1 MLSRIK
7 QAMSKPKKKAFVQNR
22 SRAAQMID
30 ILRNDTSKS
39 PLKKMKEDTGEK
51 KSPVEEVKKS
61 FGGIFKKKISSKFPS
76 FRITPQRKIIALSEK
91 LPVRYALIEPFAYAN
106 IRKDIIENL
115 VTYNVVE
122 PILSET
128 ENYVLKKLKQGFIET
143 VNISPT
149 SVKNEEELIKFLESK
164 IRELIEDY
172 GFDLTSQQYMKILYY
187 IYRDFA
193 GFNEIE
199 PLLHDPYIEDIGAD
213 GIGSPIYVVHQKF
226 GSIKTNITYHN
237 MDSLREFVV
246 KLAERCDR
254 YISYAEPLLDGSLP
268 DGTRVQATLA
278 EDVTTRG
285 PTFSIRKF
293 RKEPY
298 TPIDIINMKTSSLEA
313 MAYLWFAI
321 ESRVNI
327 LICGGTATGKTSFL
341 NAISLFIPIEYK
353 IVSIEDTREI
363 SLPHEHWIPGVSRVG
378 FTGTKVGEVT
388 MFDLLRES
396 FRQNPD
402 YLIVGEVRG
411 EEAYVMF
418 QGMASGHPSFSTIHA
433 ASLDDVVKRLESPP
447 IKLSPSLIEVLDM
460 AIIMV
465 HTREKGKAARRIKE
479 IMEVQGIDKDT
490 GKASANKVFYWVPS
504 DDHIEYSGYS
514 WVLNKISIAKGIP
527 TNEIYREIDSRKK
540 VLEWMQKKNF
550 RSLKDVSKYIIM
562 YHKNR
567 EKLMRLMGEDEEFLK
582 DRAGDSR
589 YSDSEYALGSKKGVF
604 SDSGDKDD

>member
-1 MLSRIK
+1 MAKRSFSMIGKLK
-7 QAMSKPKKKAFVQNR
+7 QALSKPKKKIVVVQNR
-22 SRAAQMID
+22 SRASQMID
-30 ILRNDTSKS
+30 ILRNDSSRS
-39 PLKKMKEDTGEK
+39 PLKKMKEDTQEK
-51 KSPVEEVKKS
+51 KSAVTDVKKS
-61 FGGIFKKKISSKFPS
+61 FSGLFRKKTVSKFPN
-76 FRITPQRKIIALSEK
+76 FRILPQRKMMSLSEK
-91 LPVRYALIEPFAYAN
+91 LPVRYPLLEPFAYAN
-106 IRKDIIENL
+106 IRKDIIEN
-115 VTYNVVE
+115 VITYNVVE
-122 PILSET
+122 PILNET
-128 ENYVLKKLKQGFIET
+128 ENYILKKLKQGFVET

-149 SVKNEEELIKFLESK
+149 AIKNEEELMKFLESK
-164 IRELIEDY
+164 VRELIDDY
-172 GFDLTSQQYMKILYY
+172 GFDISSQQYMKILYY

-213 GIGSPIYVVHQKF
+213 GIGSPIYIVHQKF
-226 GSIKTNITYHN
+226 GSIRTNIVYKNEDT
-237 MDSLREFVV
+237 LREFVV

-298 TPIDIINMKTSSLEA
+298 TPVDIINMKTSSTES

-321 ESRVNI
+321 ESRVNV

-460 AIIMV
+460 AIIMI
-465 HTREKGKAARRIKE
+465 HTREKGKSARRIKE

-490 GKASANKVFYWVPS
+490 GKATANKVFYWVPS

-514 WVLNKISIAKGIP
+514 WVINKISIAKGIP
-527 TNEIYREIDSRKK
+527 VNDIYKEIENRKK
-540 VLEWMQKKNF
+540 VLEWMQKKNI

-567 EKLMRLMGEDEEFLK
+567 EKLLRLMGEDEPGFGQ
-582 DRAGDSR
+582 GDADAESLV
-589 YSDSEYALGSKKGVF
+589 SAKA
-604 SDSGDKDD
+604 DD